1 MDTVFLG
8 KEVWGKKA
16 IKHDINGLNLSAS
29 SLGSSEPGE
38 TAAAIEPRTLSHI
51 KCTKDLMKF
60 RQALA
65 LLTLLVYTRLMG
77 III

>member
-1 MDTVFLG
+1 M
-8 KEVWGKKA
+8 A
-16 IKHDINGLNLSAS
+16 SISPAS
-29 SLGSSEPGE
+29 SLGSSESGE
-38 TAAAIEPRTLSHI
+38 TAAATELRTLSHI
-51 KCTKDLMKF
+51 KRTKDLMKF